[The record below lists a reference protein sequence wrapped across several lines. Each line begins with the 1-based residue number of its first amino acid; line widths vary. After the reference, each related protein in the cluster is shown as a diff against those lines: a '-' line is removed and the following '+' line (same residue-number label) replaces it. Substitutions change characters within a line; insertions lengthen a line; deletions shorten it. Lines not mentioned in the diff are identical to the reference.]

1 MKDIADK
8 IIQSV
13 KSLPFSNEVIEKGG
27 IIYHVGGFV
36 RDLFLQKQSKDIDIV
51 ISNIEINDLE
61 EILSKYGKID
71 SVGKS
76 FGIIKFKSDKI
87 LGRIL
92 ETDIALPRI
101 ERKISDGY
109 TGFEV
114 KSNHLISIETDL
126 ERRDFSVNSIAIDHN
141 GNITDPF
148 GGVEDIK
155 KSVIRMTNKDTFEDD
170 PLRMIRAVQFASR
183 FNFKIEQN
191 TLNSIKKNA
200 EKIKQIS
207 FERVLIESDKIVK
220 KGNKTIAAKLLHDS
234 TLFNHIFD
242 ISNSNATIHDN
253 IDSCSSVAEFIFLLL
268 KTDFSNGSSI
278 AEFFKTTL
286 KGDIYGY
293 KEIIALQLAET
304 KTENE
309 LENRLLVFKM
319 NKIFPR
325 ILNSKIIS
333 NNIKETIDKMTEL
346 NIPFSIKELQING
359 DDLITLGIQGVKI
372 GEMLDFT
379 IKSIYDNK
387 IKNNK
392 EEILKFITNKLDN
405 EKTILT

>member
-200 EKIKQIS
+200 EKIKQ
-207 FERVLIESDKIVK
+207 
-220 KGNKTIAAKLLHDS
+220 
-234 TLFNHIFD
+234 
-242 ISNSNATIHDN
+242 
-253 IDSCSSVAEFIFLLL
+253 
-268 KTDFSNGSSI
+268 
-278 AEFFKTTL
+278 
-286 KGDIYGY
+286 
-293 KEIIALQLAET
+293 
-304 KTENE
+304 
-309 LENRLLVFKM
+309 
-319 NKIFPR
+319 
-325 ILNSKIIS
+325 
-333 NNIKETIDKMTEL
+333 
-346 NIPFSIKELQING
+346 
-359 DDLITLGIQGVKI
+359 
-372 GEMLDFT
+372 
-379 IKSIYDNK
+379 
-387 IKNNK
+387 
-392 EEILKFITNKLDN
+392 
-405 EKTILT
+405 